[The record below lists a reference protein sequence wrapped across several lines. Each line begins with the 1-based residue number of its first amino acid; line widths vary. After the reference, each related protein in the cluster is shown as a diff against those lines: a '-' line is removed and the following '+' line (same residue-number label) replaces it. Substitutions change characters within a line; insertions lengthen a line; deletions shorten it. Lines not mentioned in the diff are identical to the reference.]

1 MKKFLFTVA
10 AVLGLVTGLTL
21 TSCGGGGGGGG
32 GAATKLSGIT
42 ISANGPASTYRVRLV
57 ERQKDTAYT
66 ALIMDGAG
74 RNVSQMTVKVTE
86 VRMSSEEKGA
96 DIVYLAGSASPD
108 SLEPMDN
115 NTFYQILSGIV
126 STNNA
131 ITQLYFSKPMTFVY
145 DGDKDTLHWE
155 GEISFKAIA
164 DNVEQEATETVNR
177 SDAVLYVERI

>member
-1 MKKFLFTVA
+1 MKKFLLTVA

-32 GAATKLSGIT
+32 AAANLSGIT

-57 ERQKDTAYT
+57 ERQKGTAYS

-74 RNVSQMTVKVTE
+74 RNVSQMTVNVID
-86 VRMSSEEKGA
+86 VRMASQDKGA
-96 DIVYLAGSASPD
+96 DIVYLEGSAAPD
-108 SLEPMDN
+108 SLEPSDN

-131 ITQLYFSKPMTFVY
+131 ITQLWFPEPMSFVF
-145 DGDKDTLHWE
+145 DGDKQTIHWK
-155 GEISFKAIA
+155 GKIAFKAIA
-164 DNVEQEATETVNR
+164 ANVEQEVEEEIDR
-177 SDAVLYVERI
+177 IDSILYVERI